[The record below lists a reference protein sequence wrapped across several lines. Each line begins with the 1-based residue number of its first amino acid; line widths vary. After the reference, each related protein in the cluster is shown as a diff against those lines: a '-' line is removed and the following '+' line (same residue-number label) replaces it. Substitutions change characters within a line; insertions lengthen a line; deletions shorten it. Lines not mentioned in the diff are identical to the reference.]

1 MLSRK
6 LCSLVFSDWLSK
18 TADSQLLGRL
28 EVGGAMVTVLGLGVQ
43 VGTKR
48 RKKKGERRE
57 KAEGEGGFH

>member
-1 MLSRK
+1 
-6 LCSLVFSDWLSK
+6 
-18 TADSQLLGRL
+18 
-28 EVGGAMVTVLGLGVQ
+28 MVTVLGLGVQ